1 MSFRKFVEEQDEEK
15 ALLDSGEET
24 KSMEAIRT
32 GMHLRKPGQNEFWDD
47 FVNLISNADAM
58 ADLLEIP
65 KDKIASWPSK
75 IKQIR
80 EKVLRADGQD
90 RSDRTSLV
98 KTDHEPL
105 SDPNGMDSR
114 DSADTRPS
122 P

>member
-1 MSFRKFVEEQDEEK
+1 MEQEDGER

-32 GMHLRKPGQNEFWDD
+32 GMHLRKPGQNDFWDD
-47 FVNLISNADAM
+47 FLNLIGNADSIAE
-58 ADLLEIP
+58 LLEIP

-80 EKVLRADGQD
+80 EKVHRADHQERPD
-90 RSDRTSLV
+90 KASV
-98 KTDHEPL
+98 IKTGDHERL
-105 SDPNGMDSR
+105 GDPNGMDSH
-114 DSADTRPS
+114 DTADTRPT